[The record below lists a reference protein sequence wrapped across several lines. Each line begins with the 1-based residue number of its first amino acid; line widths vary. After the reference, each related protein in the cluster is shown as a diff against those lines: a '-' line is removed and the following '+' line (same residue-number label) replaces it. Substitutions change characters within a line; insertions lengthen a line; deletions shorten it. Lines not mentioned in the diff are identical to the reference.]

1 MKYVWQFGLGLVL
14 IVTQTTI
21 LPYFGIFDSIYD
33 LLCPLVVYL
42 GLFQP
47 VSNAVPVIL
56 FYGFL
61 MDNLSGAPPGFYLT
75 SYIWLLI
82 YAVALSRFMDLK
94 NKLIQPFIVALG
106 VVIENCLN
114 LSVIMILT
122 PSWWFSSTIA
132 WQIAWQVVWVIAVT
146 PFLFTFL
153 NRIHAYKPSG

>member
-1 MKYVWQFGLGLVL
+1 MKYVWQFVLGIVL

-21 LPYFGIFDSIYD
+21 LPYFKIFNSIYD
-33 LLCPLVVYL
+33 LLCPLVIYL

-47 VSNAVPVIL
+47 VRNAVPVIL

-82 YAVALSRFMDLK
+82 YAVALSRFMDLR
-94 NKLIQPFIVALG
+94 NKLIQPLIVALG

-114 LSVIMILT
+114 LSVIVILT
-122 PSWWFSSTIA
+122 PSWRFSFAIV
-132 WQIAWQVVWVIAVT
+132 WQIVWQVVWVIAAT
-146 PFLFTFL
+146 PLLFALL
-153 NRIHAYKPSG
+153 NRVHAYKPYD